1 MVVRATRDIA
11 AGEDITHTYVD
22 PLEPI
27 QVRDGKIRH
36 KVHIHLFRDLCNLEG
51 ELVNKSLLFLFCF
64 VILFI

>member
-27 QVRDGKIRH
+27 QVRDGKIRQ
-36 KVHIHLFRDLCNLEG
+36 KCTFSFYL
-51 ELVNKSLLFLFCF
+51 
-64 VILFI
+64 

>member
-27 QVRDGKIRH
+27 QVRDGKKYI
-36 KVHIHLFRDLCNLEG
+36 F
-51 ELVNKSLLFLFCF
+51 
-64 VILFI
+64 ILFMQSCRKNLVLVIPVLFFYLYN

>member
-27 QVRDGKIRH
+27 QVRDGQNQAKT
-36 KVHIHLFRDLCNLEG
+36 KFSFYLCNLVG
-51 ELVNKSLLFLFCF
+51 KTCK
-64 VILFI
+64 